1 LDPYKEIDRLNKIII
16 DLHKIIADQAKI
28 IVDLNSRLDKLENP
42 KNSRN
47 SSIPPSHD
55 YSRPLRTQSLREPSN
70 KKLGGQPGHE
80 GKTLEMTKNP
90 DKIIS
95 HIPQF
100 CTCCGRD
107 LSQIKA
113 ELVECRQEVVLPP
126 IQPIFIEHQ
135 SFQKICNCGNK
146 VISGFPEGIT
156 PGISY
161 GENVESLAAYMNARQ
176 FVPFHRLAEMFKFVF
191 NIPISEGSLVRVI
204 NRVAEKATPA
214 YELIRERVKTAT
226 VNGGDETG
234 MKINGDKGWFWTFQ
248 GNLFTFIIASLNR
261 GSQTINEHFPNGF
274 AFSVLVHDCWRCY
287 FKVAAVAHQIC
298 LAHLLRE
305 FNHVSEC
312 YKLKWAT
319 DFKQL
324 LLETIAFKKTLL
336 PQDYHKTLNQRTE
349 FEKRLN
355 KLLKE
360 PIKKKH
366 PIALSLQNRLVKHR
380 QHIFTFLYYHEVP
393 PDNNGSERAIRNV
406 KVKQKISGQFKSFK
420 GALNFAIL
428 RSIIDTAIKNNL
440 NPLQSLSQINAQ

>member
-1 LDPYKEIDRLNKIII
+1 MDPYKEIDRLNRIII
-16 DLHKIIADQAKI
+16 DLHKIIA
-28 IVDLNSRLDKLENP
+28 DLNSRLDKLENP

-70 KKLGGQPGHE
+70 KKLGGQLGHE

-90 DKIIS
+90 DEIIS
-95 HIPQF
+95 HIPEF
-100 CTCCGRD
+100 CSCCGHD

-113 ELVECRQEVVLPP
+113 ELVECRQQVVLPE
-126 IQPIFIEHQ
+126 IQPVIIEHQ

-161 GENVESLAAYMNARQ
+161 GRNVENLAAYMNARQ
-176 FVPFHRLAEMFKFVF
+176 FVPYHRLAEMFKFVF
-191 NIPISEGSLVRVI
+191 NIPISEGSLVRII

-214 YELIRERVKTAT
+214 YELIRERVKIAA

-248 GNLFTFIIASLNR
+248 GKLFTFIIASLNR

-305 FNHVSEC
+305 FNHVNEC
-312 YKLKWAT
+312 YKLEWAT

-324 LLETIAFKKTLL
+324 LMETIAFKKTLR

-355 KLLKE
+355 ILLEE

-366 PIALSLQNRLVKHR
+366 PIALSLQARLVKYR
-380 QHIFTFLYYHEVP
+380 QHIFTFLYYHQVP
-393 PDNNGSERAIRNV
+393 PDNNGSEQAIRNV

-428 RSIIDTAIKNNL
+428 RSIIDTAIKNSL
-440 NPLQSLSQINAQ
+440 NPLQSLSQINAI